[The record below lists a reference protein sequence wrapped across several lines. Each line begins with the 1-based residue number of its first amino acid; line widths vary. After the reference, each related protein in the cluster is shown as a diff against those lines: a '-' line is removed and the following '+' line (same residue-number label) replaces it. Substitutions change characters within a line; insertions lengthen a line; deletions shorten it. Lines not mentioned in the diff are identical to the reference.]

1 MLGSNF
7 GYGFV
12 GKLGDMQARTKTGKA
27 VLNVGKQAR
36 ALQAVPVRDIEH
48 DYIIAVTSEGHILVT
63 DLAELPQMSKGKGNK
78 IINIPSARLK
88 AGEEA
93 VVALSLI
100 QDGEKLTVHS
110 GKKYKV
116 MKPDEVDSYYG
127 ERGRRGLKLPRGYRS
142 VDRLEVEHLEEEPE
156 EE

>member
-1 MLGSNF
+1 M
-7 GYGFV
+7 
-12 GKLGDMQARTKTGKA
+12 
-27 VLNVGKQAR
+27 
-36 ALQAVPVRDIEH
+36 
-48 DYIIAVTSEGHILVT
+48 LVT
-63 DLAELPQMSKGKGNK
+63 EISELPQMARGKGNK
-78 IINIPSARLK
+78 IINIPAARLK
-88 AGEEA
+88 AGDEK

-142 VDRLEVEHLEEEPE
+142 VDLLEVQFNPASEES
-156 EE
+156 